1 MENGHG
7 HGRKENAS
15 RLTTAAIILETRKKV
30 SCDIALFPR
39 GHFFFSRDAVVSTKL
54 FFFLFEG
61 VRKRMKRDEEEEDK
75 LPLGRL
81 PVLGRLLPHFSF
93 FFSLFIST

>member
-1 MENGHG
+1 MFMAGEREREREKQSRADNPGLLGTSSLSRFSGGGGTLENGHG

-54 FFFLFEG
+54 FFSCLRE
-61 VRKRMKRDEEEEDK
+61 
-75 LPLGRL
+75 
-81 PVLGRLLPHFSF
+81 
-93 FFSLFIST
+93 